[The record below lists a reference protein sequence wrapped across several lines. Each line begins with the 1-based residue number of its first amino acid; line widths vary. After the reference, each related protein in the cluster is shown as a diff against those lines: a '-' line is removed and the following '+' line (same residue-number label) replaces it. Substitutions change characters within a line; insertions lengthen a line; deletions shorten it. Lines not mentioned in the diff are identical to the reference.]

1 MRTFI
6 SLAATAALASAG
18 VTIIEETNNE
28 CWFGEGAEYLGE
40 CFDLFYWYCDEY
52 NILPD
57 SKCVIRTFSDS
68 LTKAESKYLDAAYWN
83 YAAVTSWMEA
93 INAIDAAVEDEE
105 SSFDS
110 FKADVS
116 FAEQTATRFQ
126 DDLETTEE
134 EPTASYTVVVN
145 ERPADWVDPFE
156 EGCYELNT
164 RPISMDMD
172 APPKLNFV
180 GGFCGFKIQFT
191 NTHEYAKMPVRVLR
205 DGASTLAASAAVLLA
220 SAALF

>member
-6 SLAATAALASAG
+6 SLAAMAALASAG

-52 NILPD
+52 NILPQ
-57 SKCVIRTFSDS
+57 SKCVIRTFSDALVNS
-68 LTKAESKYLDAAYWN
+68 ESDYLESAYWN

-93 INAIDAAVEDEE
+93 INAVDPAEAAEE
-105 SSFDS
+105 SNFDS

-126 DDLETTEE
+126 DADLETTEE
-134 EPTASYTVVVN
+134 LTQERTVVVN

-156 EGCYELNT
+156 GNCYELNT
-164 RPISMDMD
+164 RPITMDMD

-180 GGFCGFKIQFT
+180 SGFCGFKIQFT
-191 NTHEYAKMPVRVLR
+191 NNHEYAKNLVRVMR
-205 DGASTLAASAAVLLA
+205 DEASTLVASAAILTA
-220 SAALF
+220 AALF